1 MAKPEWGT
9 KRICQSCGARFYDL
23 LRDPP
28 TCPGCGAVAAGKPA
42 AKLKR
47 PPAAALEETA
57 PVVNEAPP
65 TTTAAVEKDL
75 HEGAEE
81 ELDEEDEI
89 LDGDSNSEDTDN
101 LNENEEDDSLIE
113 DTSELGED
121 DDDMSEVMEHI
132 DDDDLS
138 DRS

>member
-1 MAKPEWGT
+1 MA
-9 KRICQSCGARFYDL
+9 
-23 LRDPP
+23 
-28 TCPGCGAVAAGKPA
+28 
-42 AKLKR
+42 
-47 PPAAALEETA
+47 
-57 PVVNEAPP
+57 NEAPP

-75 HEGAEE
+75 PEGAKE

-89 LDGDSNSEDTDN
+89 LDGDSNSEDTDD
-101 LNENEEDDSLIE
+101 LNEDEEDDSLIE